1 MIFDQKEVEK
11 EIKKAKTGA
20 LVFFII
26 SMCLFGLA
34 IGLIITSI
42 IIGTKSS
49 DAWFVYGYSAGICM
63 SLGFTFLILRSVFFM
78 SKIKFILFTQEQEK
92 AIKEAQASQVVD
104 AKPVDSLKEESTR
117 ENKLYQQY
125 ENLYKQ
131 GYITEEELEQKRKG
145 LLGE

>member
-1 MIFDQKEVEK
+1 MIFDQKEIEK

-26 SMCLFGLA
+26 SMSLFALA
-34 IGLIITSI
+34 IWLILSSI
-42 IIGTKSS
+42 IIGSKSS
-49 DAWFVYGYSAGICM
+49 DAWFVYGYGAGICM

-92 AIKEAQASQVVD
+92 AINEAQTAPVVD
-104 AKPVDSLKEESTR
+104 AKPVDSFKEEASR

-125 ENLYKQ
+125 ENLFKQ
-131 GYITEEELEQKRKG
+131 GYITQEELEQKRKE

>member
-1 MIFDQKEVEK
+1 MIFDQKEIEK

-42 IIGTKSS
+42 IIGSKSS
-49 DAWFVYGYSAGICM
+49 DAWFVYGYCSGICM

-78 SKIKFILFTQEQEK
+78 SKIKFILFTQGQEK
-92 AIKEAQASQVVD
+92 AIKEAQTSKVVD
-104 AKPVDSLKEESTR
+104 AKPVDSFKEEASR

-125 ENLYKQ
+125 ENLYNQ
-131 GYITEEELEQKRKG
+131 GYITKEELEQKRKE

>member
-1 MIFDQKEVEK
+1 MIFDKKEIEK

-20 LVFFII
+20 LVFFLI
-26 SMCLFGLA
+26 SMTLFGLA

-49 DAWFVYGYSAGICM
+49 DAWFVYGYGAGICM

-92 AIKEAQASQVVD
+92 AIKEAQATQVVD
-104 AKPVDSLKEESTR
+104 AKPVDSFKEEASR

-125 ENLYKQ
+125 ENLYNQ
-131 GYITEEELEQKRKG
+131 GYITKEELEQKRKE

>member
-1 MIFDQKEVEK
+1 MIFDEKEIEK

-26 SMCLFGLA
+26 SMSLFGLA
-34 IGLIITSI
+34 IGLIIASI
-42 IIGTKSS
+42 IIGSNKT

-63 SLGFTFLILRSVFFM
+63 SLGFTFLILRSVFFT
-78 SKIKFILFTQEQEK
+78 SKIKFIMFAKEQEK
-92 AIKEAQASQVVD
+92 SMKEAQASQVVD
-104 AKPVDSLKEESTR
+104 AKPVDSFKEESTR

-131 GYITEEELEQKRKG
+131 GYITEEELEQKRKE

>member
-1 MIFDQKEVEK
+1 MILDQKEIEK

-26 SMCLFGLA
+26 SMSLFALA

-42 IIGTKSS
+42 IIGSKSS
-49 DAWFVYGYSAGICM
+49 DAWFVYGYGAGICM

-92 AIKEAQASQVVD
+92 AINEAQTAQVVD
-104 AKPVDSLKEESTR
+104 AKPVDSFKEEASR

-125 ENLYKQ
+125 ENLFKQ
-131 GYITEEELEQKRKG
+131 GYITQEELEQKRKE

>member
-1 MIFDQKEVEK
+1 MIFDEKEIEK

-42 IIGTKSS
+42 IIGSKSS
-49 DAWFVYGYSAGICM
+49 DAWFVYGYGAGICM

-92 AIKEAQASQVVD
+92 AIKEAQTSKVVD
-104 AKPVDSLKEESTR
+104 AKPVDSFKEEASR

-125 ENLYKQ
+125 KNLYNQ
-131 GYITEEELEQKRKG
+131 GYITKEELEQKRKE

>member
-1 MIFDQKEVEK
+1 MIFDQKEIEK

-26 SMCLFGLA
+26 SMSLFALA
-34 IGLIITSI
+34 IGLIIASI
-42 IIGTKSS
+42 IIGSKSS
-49 DAWFVYGYSAGICM
+49 DAWFVYGYGAGICM

-78 SKIKFILFTQEQEK
+78 SKIKFILFSQEQEK
-92 AIKEAQASQVVD
+92 AIKEAQASKVVD
-104 AKPVDSLKEESTR
+104 AKPVDSFKEEASR

-125 ENLYKQ
+125 ENLYNQ
-131 GYITEEELEQKRKG
+131 GYITKEELEQKRKE

>member
-1 MIFDQKEVEK
+1 MIFDQKEIEK

-42 IIGTKSS
+42 IIGSKSS
-49 DAWFVYGYSAGICM
+49 DAWFVYGYCAGICM

-104 AKPVDSLKEESTR
+104 AKPVDSFKEESTR

-131 GYITEEELEQKRKG
+131 GYITKEELEQKRKE

>member
-92 AIKEAQASQVVD
+92 AIKEAQASQAVD
-104 AKPVDSLKEESTR
+104 AKPVDSFKEESTR

-125 ENLYKQ
+125 ESLYKQ
-131 GYITEEELEQKRKG
+131 GYITEEELEQKRKE